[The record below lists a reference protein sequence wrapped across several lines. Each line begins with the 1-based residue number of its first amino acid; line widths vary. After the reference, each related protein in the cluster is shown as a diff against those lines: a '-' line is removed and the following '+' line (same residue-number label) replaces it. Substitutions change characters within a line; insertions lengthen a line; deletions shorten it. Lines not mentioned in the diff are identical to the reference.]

1 VIIIIIFWTVL
12 TFFLVWLPM
21 YVDMEYKNDIIWV
34 SKNYELNRFFTYFL
48 PPHAIMYENCCER
61 INGDGLMCLL
71 LLITFLTLPTTLIM
85 SLIGA
90 IVSLLRFLWKLF
102 CKSFARE

>member
-1 VIIIIIFWTVL
+1 MIIIIWAIS
-12 TFFLVWLPM
+12 TFLLVWLPIYM
-21 YVDMEYKNDIIWV
+21 DTAYEDDVIWI

-48 PPHAIMYENCCER
+48 PPHAIMYEACCER

-71 LLITFLTLPTTLIM
+71 LLITLLTLPTTLIM

-102 CKSFARE
+102 CKTFARE